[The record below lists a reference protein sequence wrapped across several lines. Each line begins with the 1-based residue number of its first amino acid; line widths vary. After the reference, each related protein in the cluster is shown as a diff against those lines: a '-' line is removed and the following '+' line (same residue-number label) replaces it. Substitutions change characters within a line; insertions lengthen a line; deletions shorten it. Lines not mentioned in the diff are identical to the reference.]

1 MKKPEEGIIEIEKVN
16 KLKVWLHN
24 LTLSDDIEDL
34 KIQFD
39 WENNKP
45 TKKDAGGLMTDPYNP
60 IRGEQYFIQVGKFF
74 FEKKCLHLC
83 FFLILMIEMIILSQ
97 EKTWKLEKITND
109 IILMRVLFFYQWLDI
124 TSQLQNYL
132 IHLLNLYKFLSTQ
145 LSKS

>member
-1 MKKPEEGIIEIEKVN
+1 MLAKFQKHYQIFFQVKPQNVAKWLKDKRWLKKPEEGIIEIEKVN

-24 LTLSDDIEDL
+24 LTLTDDIEDL

-74 FEKKCLHLC
+74 LVK
-83 FFLILMIEMIILSQ
+83 
-97 EKTWKLEKITND
+97 ND
-109 IILMRVLFFYQWLDI
+109 FICSFH
-124 TSQLQNYL
+124 S
-132 IHLLNLYKFLSTQ
+132 
-145 LSKS
+145 

>member
-1 MKKPEEGIIEIEKVN
+1 MLAKFQKHYQIFFQVKPQNVAKWLKDKRWLKKPEEGIIEIEKVN

-24 LTLSDDIEDL
+24 LTLTDDIEDL

-74 FEKKCLHLC
+74 FEKKVFICS
-83 FFLILMIEMIILSQ
+83 FLTLMMEKIILSQ
-97 EKTWKLEKITND
+97 EEHEN
-109 IILMRVLFFYQWLDI
+109 
-124 TSQLQNYL
+124 
-132 IHLLNLYKFLSTQ
+132 
-145 LSKS
+145 

>member
-1 MKKPEEGIIEIEKVN
+1 MQVKPQNVAKWLKDKRWLKKPEEGIIEIEKVN

-24 LTLSDDIEDL
+24 LTLSDEIEDL

-74 FEKKCLHLC
+74 LKKKNYSCICSFLTLMMEK
-83 FFLILMIEMIILSQ
+83 IILSQ
-97 EKTWKLEKITND
+97 EKT
-109 IILMRVLFFYQWLDI
+109 
-124 TSQLQNYL
+124 
-132 IHLLNLYKFLSTQ
+132 
-145 LSKS
+145 